1 MRKII
6 SLLGVAGLCLF
17 VAEAA
22 RAHHGPNH
30 VQPIAAAT
38 DDAKHKGHDGHDKI
52 EAHGAHGESHG
63 EGHADG
69 THIIN
74 GDHPGLGSIEGHGAH
89 GAHGIKT
96 GKVTLTGVP
105 IDVVCFM
112 DGHSGPGLPDT
123 CSAKCI
129 ARDGLP
135 AAVLVGEGEDAEML
149 IVLGDSSVAI
159 HRQLKGYF
167 NKTAKITGIVTT
179 RYGLKTIEITEIEPT
194 KSEAAADMASKMAE
208 KSDYDE
214 KILIEG
220 HMDLEVG
227 RSEKVE

>member
-17 VAEAA
+17 LVQAA
-22 RAHHGPNH
+22 QAHHGPNH
-30 VQPIAAAT
+30 VKPIASAAT
-38 DDAKHKGHDGHDKI
+38 EDGGHTAKGHGDHAGHGAGHDADAKEPSGHHGHDGVKD
-52 EAHGAHGESHG
+52 
-63 EGHADG
+63 
-69 THIIN
+69 
-74 GDHPGLGSIEGHGAH
+74 
-89 GAHGIKT
+89 

-129 ARDGLP
+129 AKSGLP
-135 AAVLVGEGEDAEML
+135 AAVLVGEGEAAEML
-149 IVLGDSSVAI
+149 IVLGDSSAAI

-167 NKTAKITGIVTT
+167 NTPAKITGTVTT
-179 RYGLKTIEITEIEPT
+179 RYGLKTIEITEIESP

-220 HMDLEVG
+220 HMDIEITPPATTP
-227 RSEKVE
+227 